1 MKSTLWL
8 AVVLWASVAAA
19 VVTTLDSEQD
29 SAVDLAVSD
38 GVDFFPTPKASLEE
52 IRTGVAGKVAGFGG
66 SKLGEPAWD
75 KVTRRASSRKLQSNL
90 HRWLTHS
97 LTCD

>member
-19 VVTTLDSEQD
+19 VVTTLASEQD

-38 GVDFFPTPKASLEE
+38 GVDFFSLKFLITKQVCVYVSHACSKMCIINAEH
-52 IRTGVAGKVAGFGG
+52 G
-66 SKLGEPAWD
+66 SQ
-75 KVTRRASSRKLQSNL
+75 TL
-90 HRWLTHS
+90 HN
-97 LTCD
+97 